1 MASESQ
7 SHATAVLK
15 DRTRRHGEHRSAD
28 SLSPSS
34 PQVARARS
42 PGRHHRE
49 GEHLSDKFPVEL
61 GFSDGNI
68 MRPVRLS
75 NDPFGP
81 PSSMVIPPLMIN
93 KKTTNADVQVTKKEF
108 RIDMDVSDFAP
119 EELDV
124 KIIGDHMVIKGNH
137 KEHPGE
143 NANFSRHFCR
153 RYTLPE
159 DIIVE
164 DVTVFLAKTGMM
176 CVKVPR
182 KTLAEER
189 HGAERK
195 PKVKFQEDEVQS

>member
-1 MASESQ
+1 MSSESQ
-7 SHATAVLK
+7 SHATVLK
-15 DRTRRHGEHRSAD
+15 DRARRYCEHRSAD

-34 PQVARARS
+34 PQIGRARS

-49 GEHLSDKFPVEL
+49 KDTLSDKFTGEL

-68 MRPVRLS
+68 MRPVRLN

-81 PSSMVIPPLMIN
+81 PPSIVIPPLMIQ
-93 KKTTNADVQVTKKEF
+93 KKTTNAEVQVTNKEF

-143 NANFSRHFCR
+143 NANLTRQFCR

-182 KTLAEER
+182 KTLTEER
-189 HGAERK
+189 HTVERK
-195 PKVKFQEDEVQS
+195 PKVKFQEDALQS